1 MSKIKIPRYE
11 GGAIGL
17 PKNGRAI
24 TVSNT
29 ERRRLAC
36 SRSWWFSEVERLST
50 PTSGA
55 MRRGTAWH
63 DFLED
68 VHRFWMR
75 YDRAF
80 PEGGEGA
87 CVLCVEE
94 PSLDCER
101 CQGTGEGAIPRYRR
115 SLAES
120 EVDGLRTHTD
130 EEVDAEVDTLSRM
143 VEGWFEV
150 YGREPS
156 SIYRV
161 VGVEVAIAR
170 PILNPKTGK
179 VYAPEAYVV
188 REVDGSERLA
198 GTGEISGAVEI
209 PEGATLRSS
218 RLPWYQ
224 IGRLDCILQHRR
236 TGVLYVGEWK
246 SSANPLGLV
255 DGLALD
261 PQTDGY
267 CWLLEYA
274 VEIGAIGKPGD
285 EVVGY
290 IFDVASTAKQ
300 YDPQPLKSGGFS
312 KAKRT
317 IPSWRWRRA
326 LAAEGL
332 SASDYREQIDTARQ
346 RTDPKLYVREW
357 GASVADARA
366 RYGEEMYAT
375 ARRISN
381 LRREVGRVERY
392 EDLNVA
398 VPRTPI
404 CRMPGGFCPYR
415 GPCLVDG
422 EDARAAFEVAPAIS
436 WNK

>member
-1 MSKIKIPRYE
+1 MKIQIPRYE
-11 GGAIGL
+11 DGAIGL
-17 PKNGRAI
+17 PKSGRAI

-36 SRSWWFSEVERLST
+36 SRQWWLAEIERLST
-50 PTSGA
+50 PPSGA

-68 VHRFWMR
+68 VHRWFMR
-75 YDRAF
+75 YDRRF
-80 PEGGEGA
+80 PEGGSET

-94 PSLDCER
+94 SSLACER
-101 CQGTGEGAIPRYRR
+101 CNGTGEGALVRYRR
-115 SLAES
+115 ALVAF
-120 EVDGLRTHTD
+120 EVDGLRAHTD
-130 EEVDAEVDTLSRM
+130 EEVEAEVDTLRRM
-143 VEGWFEV
+143 IEGWFAV

-156 SIYRV
+156 ETYRV

-170 PILNPKTGK
+170 PICNPSTGR
-179 VYAPEAYVV
+179 VYAPESFVV
-188 REVDGSERLA
+188 READGSERLA
-198 GTGEISGAVEI
+198 GTGEVSGAVAL
-209 PEGATLRSS
+209 PDGATLRSS

-224 IGRLDCILQHRR
+224 IGRLDCILRHRR

-246 SSANPLGLV
+246 SSGNPLGLV

-267 CWLLEYA
+267 CWLLEHA
-274 VEIGAIGKPGD
+274 VEIGEIGESGD

-300 YDPQPLKSGGFS
+300 YDPQVLKSGAFS

-317 IPSWRWRRA
+317 IPSWRWLDA
-326 LAAEGL
+326 IASHGFAE
-332 SASDYREQIDTARQ
+332 SEYRSQIDEAR
-346 RTDPKLYVREW
+346 RSTDPKLYVREW
-357 GASVADARA
+357 GVSNADTRA
-366 RYGEEMYAT
+366 RYGEEMFAT
-375 ARRISN
+375 ARRLST
-381 LRREVGRVERY
+381 LRREVARASTV

-404 CRMPGGFCPYR
+404 CRLPGGFCSYR
-415 GPCLVDG
+415 APCLLDG
-422 EDARAAFEVAPAIS
+422 EDARARFETSPGIS
-436 WNK
+436 WRK